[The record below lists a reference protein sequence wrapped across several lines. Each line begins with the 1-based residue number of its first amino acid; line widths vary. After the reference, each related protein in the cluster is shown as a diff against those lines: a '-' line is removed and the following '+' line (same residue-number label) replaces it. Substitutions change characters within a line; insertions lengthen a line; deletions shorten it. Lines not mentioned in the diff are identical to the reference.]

1 MAIKELKKLK
11 ELLDLGLITKDEF
24 DIKAKKLKKIILK

>member
-11 ELLDLGLITKDEF
+11 ELDLGLITKDEF
-24 DIKAKKLKKIILK
+24 DIKAKIKKISLNS